1 VTKLW
6 SFLQQKRNREVLAW
20 IGGGLVAAVAGLW
33 TVLVY
38 TFPPKHEDGGTSGAQ
53 ANCGG
58 IAIGG
63 TSVVRPSRL
72 RPSRIPTARPNKS
85 NGMTLRTR
93 TAAILAMAVAAS
105 IEVASAQTHPVAAAT
120 GAVAIGGD
128 VSGSTIKVGLSPEQ
142 VQE

>member
-38 TFPPKHEDGGTSGAQ
+38 TFPPKHEDGGSSGAQ

-63 TSVVRPSRL
+63 
-72 RPSRIPTARPNKS
+72 N
-85 NGMTLRTR
+85 
-93 TAAILAMAVAAS
+93 
-105 IEVASAQTHPVAAAT
+105 
-120 GAVAIGGD
+120 
-128 VSGSTIKVGLSPEQ
+128 VSGTTITASSVTNSNCSPKQ
-142 VQE
+142 K